1 MGKIDNM
8 EFLYKA
14 SPMGELLDADE
25 QNGIVKGYGSYF
37 DNKDSDADIIRRG
50 AYQKTIKEN
59 GERVK
64 YLYQHNMM
72 QPIGKMK
79 ELYEDEKGLVFVA
92 EIPKTTLGKDVIEL
106 MKAGVIT
113 ENSVGIL
120 PIVKEDKGDYRE
132 IKEVKLFE
140 ISAVTL
146 AANDQAKI
154 LDVKGTKN
162 LDELYKRYDTIAKL
176 LRKGEISDDMGYAL
190 EAEILK
196 LKALFVDATK
206 PVEETTSPVEV
217 KADDSEIESYLL
229 NTLLKRFTVILASRQ
244 DPCAARIGCECS
256 PVAVRE
262 SRARCVARERPDS
275 NLACQARAR
284 PDPAPL
290 PVESQ

>member
-1 MGKIDNM
+1 M

-14 SPMGELLDADE
+14 SPLGELMDADE
-25 QNGIVKGYGSYF
+25 KNGIVKGYGSYF

-120 PIVKEDKGDYRE
+120 PIVKEDKGEYRE

-217 KADDSEIESYLL
+217 KADNSEIESYLI
-229 NTLLKRFTVILASRQ
+229 NTLKKRFS
-244 DPCAARIGCECS
+244 
-256 PVAVRE
+256 
-262 SRARCVARERPDS
+262 
-275 NLACQARAR
+275 
-284 PDPAPL
+284 
-290 PVESQ
+290 

>member
-25 QNGIVKGYGSYF
+25 KNGIVKGYGSYF

-229 NTLLKRFTVILASRQ
+229 NTLLKRFQ
-244 DPCAARIGCECS
+244 
-256 PVAVRE
+256 
-262 SRARCVARERPDS
+262 
-275 NLACQARAR
+275 
-284 PDPAPL
+284 
-290 PVESQ
+290 